1 MKHVDVRL
9 RISLY
14 FVVVAAGGA
23 LVTWGILTQDVV
35 DAILPVVGGLLA
47 VGGGATSL
55 RNITPE
61 VRAESPE
68 LMEWMLIARQ
78 ALPQILDELARLRGD
93 VAARN
98 AADAALPAPQLVEYV
113 PDRAPWLP
121 APEAYV
127 GEHRAE

>member
-1 MKHVDVRL
+1 MKHLDARV

-35 DAILPVVGGLLA
+35 DAILPVAGGVLA
-47 VGGGATSL
+47 VSGGATSL

-61 VRAESPE
+61 DRGEGPE
-68 LMEWMLIARQ
+68 LLEWMAIARQ
-78 ALPQILDELARLRGD
+78 TLPQILDELARLRGD

-113 PDRAPWLP
+113 PEQAPWLP
-121 APEAYV
+121 TPEEYV
-127 GEHRAE
+127 GKHRAE

>member
-1 MKHVDVRL
+1 MKNVDVRV

-14 FVVVAAGGA
+14 FVVVAAGAA
-23 LVTWGILTQDVV
+23 LVTWGVLTQDVV

-47 VGGGATSL
+47 VSGGATSL

-61 VRAESPE
+61 ARAESPE

-98 AADAALPAPQLVEYV
+98 AADAALPASDLQEYI
-113 PDRAPWLP
+113 PAQAPWLQ
-121 APEAYV
+121 AETA
-127 GEHRAE
+127 GRHRMDI